1 MIDTEKYEGHYT
13 DNYFARFWVTADD
26 VLNANIERA
35 NATTNLIADAPLI
48 LEDYKRLSEE
58 NKKQHNVLTTLDEM
72 IQRGESHI
80 EMMKVLEQGLGL
92 PETWKEMIE

>member
-1 MIDTEKYEGHYT
+1 MIMIPDKYQRLHT
-13 DNYFARFWVTADD
+13 LAHTD
-26 VLNANIERA
+26 VLHRVYRNGI
-35 NATTNLIADAPLI
+35 IDI
-48 LEDYKRLSEE
+48 LAEVKRLREE
-58 NKKQHNVLTTLDEM
+58 NEKQHNVLTTLDEM